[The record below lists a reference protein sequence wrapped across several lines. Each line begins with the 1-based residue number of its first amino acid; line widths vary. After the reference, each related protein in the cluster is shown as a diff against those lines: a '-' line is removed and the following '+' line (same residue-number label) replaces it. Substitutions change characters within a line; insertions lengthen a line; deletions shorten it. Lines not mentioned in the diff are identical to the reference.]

1 MFGVIMKENWNFKF
15 DKTDWKIAQELRK
28 DARASSSEIARKLD
42 LNPRTVRNR
51 IDRMV
56 DSGGIRPYWVFE
68 PKAFGYVISVDIFLK
83 IEADKAD
90 DIYENLISL
99 PQVSY
104 LAYGNGK
111 ESLSIEA
118 LFKTLEEMD
127 EFIHFK
133 LPAYP
138 GITVES
144 HALVPKV
151 LRNLYEWE
159 PDISDYPGDSTQ

>member
-1 MFGVIMKENWNFKF
+1 M
-15 DKTDWKIAQELRK
+15 
-28 DARASSSEIARKLD
+28 
-42 LNPRTVRNR
+42 NPRTVRNR

-56 DSGGIRPYWVFE
+56 SSGGIRPYWVFE

-83 IEADKAD
+83 IDPEMADG
-90 DIYENLISL
+90 IYESLINL

-111 ESLSIEA
+111 ESLSIEG
-118 LFKTLEEMD
+118 LFKTLEDMD
-127 EFIHFK
+127 DFIHFK
-133 LPAYP
+133 LPSYP
-138 GITVES
+138 GVTVES

-159 PDISDYPGDSTQ
+159 PGVSDYGEESSD